1 MTQEMV
7 LTIPPDSKMDNL
19 ARDLAILTANALYS
33 PEEVAEA
40 YDLTADM
47 LAALRADPTF
57 AERVEFHA
65 KSISTD
71 DNGLIRAQARLM
83 AGSLLRDTFE
93 IATDRQTK
101 TADRLKATAAIM
113 DLADV
118 KPKQEQQFS
127 GMVLNVSFG
136 SGMPQVSIAPDDK
149 GVIEHEQ

>member
-1 MTQEMV
+1 M
-7 LTIPPDSKMDNL
+7 
-19 ARDLAILTANALYS
+19 
-33 PEEVAEA
+33 
-40 YDLTADM
+40 YDLTAEM

-57 AERVEFHA
+57 AARVEFHA

-93 IATDRQTK
+93 MATDRQAK
-101 TADRLKATAAIM
+101 PADRLKATAAIM